1 MAISLEP
8 GARPQPS
15 GTAGAGAPSAAAPS
29 ATETRLRLIIE
40 SAPVSLTVTT
50 HDGTVL
56 AANARALRLF
66 GIERL
71 EQLVGTKFDRVIAA
85 DDRGQV
91 TAAVDGVCKGADAHL
106 IYRPANGAFAGRKV
120 EMRAVPLRRDGA
132 TPAVCLAASWEIAE
146 AAASDAAKAAPP
158 PALEQALEETK
169 AALAAITRTREA
181 ERLAVGDALLQTR
194 QRLQAALA
202 EAEQRHAEAAA
213 QWTAERDALQA
224 ELGQTRDAAGT
235 GASQL
240 AALTSEIAHAREAA
254 SAATAQ
260 LESSKAELT
269 HAREAART
277 LTSSLQ
283 ERDRDL
289 DEARQANSATAAT
302 ITALNLELADARDAV
317 ATASAKFNALNAEL
331 ARAREAASA
340 ASGQLA
346 AVSADLAQTRD
357 AAMMTAAQLA
367 SSNEQRLRAEE
378 GLEASRYRVAE
389 LEAIVRELEER
400 CAQVVAD
407 RQADRIEFHE
417 MVRTEQSKYEA
428 LVALQAQRE
437 AALADIS
444 RLLQDAALR
453 TDRLLGDKPVV
464 PVGLQ
469 PAAEPAHPEPQA
481 AGAATRLAEE
491 DPWQF

>member
-15 GTAGAGAPSAAAPS
+15 GAAGAGAPSPAAPS

-91 TAAVDGVCKGADAHL
+91 MAAVDGVCKGADAHL
-106 IYRPANGAFAGRKV
+106 IYRPANGAFAERKV

-132 TPAVCLAASWEIAE
+132 TPAVCLAASWEVAE
-146 AAASDAAKAAPP
+146 SPASDAPKAAPS

-169 AALAAITRTREA
+169 AALASMARTREA

-194 QRLQAALA
+194 QRTQAALA

-213 QWTAERDALQA
+213 RWVSEREALQA
-224 ELGQTRDAAGT
+224 ELAQTRQAAGT

-240 AALTSEIAHAREAA
+240 TALTNEMTQARESATAA
-254 SAATAQ
+254 AAQ
-260 LESSKAELT
+260 LESSQTELAQ
-269 HAREAART
+269 AREAARA

-283 ERDRDL
+283 ERDREL
-289 DEARQANSATAAT
+289 EEARSAGSATAEK
-302 ITALNLELADARDAV
+302 ITALNLELADARDSA
-317 ATASAKFNALNAEL
+317 AAASAKFAALTGEL
-331 ARAREAASA
+331 AQAREAASA
-340 ASGQLA
+340 SSGQLA

-417 MVRTEQSKYEA
+417 MVRTEQAKYEA
-428 LVALQAQRE
+428 LVMAQAQRE
-437 AALADIS
+437 AALADVS

-464 PVGLQ
+464 PAAPQ
-469 PAAEPAHPEPQA
+469 TAAEAAHSEPQA
-481 AGAATRLAEE
+481 EATPNRLAEE

>member
-8 GARPQPS
+8 GARPQP
-15 GTAGAGAPSAAAPS
+15 GAAAGAGGAASAAPS

-71 EQLVGTKFDRVIAA
+71 EHLVGTKFDRVIAA

-91 TAAVDGVCKGADAHL
+91 VAAVDGVCKGADAHL
-106 IYRPANGAFAGRKV
+106 TYCVANGAFAGRRV

-132 TPAVCLAASWEIAE
+132 TPAVCLAASWEVAE
-146 AAASDAAKAAPP
+146 AAASEPARNVPS

-169 AALAAITRTREA
+169 AALAAMTRTREA
-181 ERLAVGDALLQTR
+181 ERLAVGDALVQTR

-202 EAEQRHAEAAA
+202 EAEQRHTDATT
-213 QWTAERDALQA
+213 QWAAERDAIHA
-224 ELGQTRDAAGT
+224 ELIQAREAAGA

-240 AALTSEIAHAREAA
+240 ATLTSEINQAREAA
-254 SAATAQ
+254 SAAAAQ
-260 LESSKAELT
+260 LDSSRAELAQA
-269 HAREAART
+269 HEAART
-277 LTSSLQ
+277 ITSSLQ
-283 ERDRDL
+283 ARER
-289 DEARQANSATAAT
+289 
-302 ITALNLELADARDAV
+302 ELADARDAGA
-317 ATASAKFNALNAEL
+317 ATAAKLAAVIGEL
-331 ARAREAASA
+331 AQARESA
-340 ASGQLA
+340 NATVGQLA
-346 AVSADLAQTRD
+346 AVSADLAQTRE

-367 SSNEQRLRAEE
+367 ASNEQRLRVEE
-378 GLEASRYRVAE
+378 NLEATRYRVAE

-417 MVRTEQSKYEA
+417 MVRTEQAKYEA

-453 TDRLLGDKPVV
+453 TDRLIGDKPIAT
-464 PVGLQ
+464 
-469 PAAEPAHPEPQA
+469 PAPPTAPETRAEPAQTEPQRA
-481 AGAATRLAEE
+481 VQANRLAEE

>member
-15 GTAGAGAPSAAAPS
+15 GAGAGASSAAAPS

-91 TAAVDGVCKGADAHL
+91 TAAVDGVCKGADAQL
-106 IYRPANGAFAGRKV
+106 IYRVANGAFAGRKV

-146 AAASDAAKAAPP
+146 AAAAPEAAKAAPA

-169 AALAAITRTREA
+169 AALAAMTRTREA

-194 QRLQAALA
+194 QRMQAALA
-202 EAEQRHAEAAA
+202 EAEQRHTDAAA
-213 QWTAERDALQA
+213 QWTSERDALRA
-224 ELGQTRDAAGT
+224 ELVQTRDAAGT

-240 AALTSEIAHAREAA
+240 SALTGEIDQAREAA
-254 SAATAQ
+254 RAVEAQ
-260 LESSKAELT
+260 LESSKAELAR
-269 HAREAART
+269 AREAART
-277 LTSSLQ
+277 LTSSMQ
-283 ERDRDL
+283 ERDREL
-289 DEARQANSATAAT
+289 DEVRNAHSATAAK
-302 ITALNLELADARDAV
+302 ITALNHELADARDAA
-317 ATASAKFNALNAEL
+317 ATASTNVAALNAEL
-331 ARAREAASA
+331 AQARDAASA
-340 ASGQLA
+340 TSGQLA

-453 TDRLLGDKPVV
+453 TDRLLGDKPAV
-464 PVGLQ
+464 PASPQ
-469 PAAEPAHPEPQA
+469 TAAEPAHPEAQA
-481 AGAATRLAEE
+481 AAPATRLAEE

>member
-15 GTAGAGAPSAAAPS
+15 ITVGGPPPAAVPS

-50 HDGTVL
+50 HEGTVL

-66 GIERL
+66 GVERL
-71 EQLVGTKFDRVIAA
+71 EHLVGTKFDRVIAA

-106 IYRPANGAFAGRKV
+106 TYRVANGAFAGRRV
-120 EMRAVPLRRDGA
+120 EMRATPLRRDGA
-132 TPAVCLAASWEIAE
+132 TPAVCLAASWEVADVP
-146 AAASDAAKAAPP
+146 ASEPVKAAPS

-169 AALAAITRTREA
+169 AALAAMTRTREA

-202 EAEQRHAEAAA
+202 EAEQRHTEAAA
-213 QWTAERDALQA
+213 QWTAERDALQS
-224 ELGQTRDAAGT
+224 ELSQVRDVAGT

-240 AALTSEIAHAREAA
+240 AALTNEIHQTREAA
-254 SAATAQ
+254 SAAAAQ
-260 LESSKAELT
+260 LDSSQAELAQ
-269 HAREAART
+269 AREAART
-277 LTSSLQ
+277 VASSLQ
-283 ERDRDL
+283 AREREL
-289 DEARQANSATAAT
+289 GEARDAGAATAAKLT
-302 ITALNLELADARDAV
+302 AVSGELATVNGEFAALNGALAQ
-317 ATASAKFNALNAEL
+317 
-331 ARAREAASA
+331 AREAANA

-346 AVSADLAQTRD
+346 AVSADLVQTRE
-357 AAMMTAAQLA
+357 AAMMTATQLA
-367 SSNEQRLRAEE
+367 ASNEQRQRAEE
-378 GLEASRYRVAE
+378 TLEASRYRVAE
-389 LEAIVRELEER
+389 LDAIVRELEER

-417 MVRTEQSKYEA
+417 MVRTEQSKYAA
-428 LVALQAQRE
+428 LVAMQAQRE

-444 RLLQDAALR
+444 RLLQDATLR

-464 PVGLQ
+464 S
-469 PAAEPAHPEPQA
+469 PAAPQTTAEQAQAEPQA
-481 AGAATRLAEE
+481 AAPPTRLAEE

>member
-15 GTAGAGAPSAAAPS
+15 AAAGAEAASAAAPS

-50 HDGTVL
+50 HNGTVL

-71 EQLVGTKFDRVIAA
+71 EQLVGTKFDSVAAA

-91 TAAVDGVCKGADAHL
+91 MAAVDGVCKGADAHL
-106 IYRPANGAFAGRKV
+106 IYRVANGAFAGRKV

-132 TPAVCLAASWEIAE
+132 TPAVCLAASWEIAD
-146 AAASDAAKAAPP
+146 APASEAAKAAPS

-169 AALAAITRTREA
+169 AALAAMTRTREA

-194 QRLQAALA
+194 QRMQAALA
-202 EAEQRHAEAAA
+202 ESEQRHAEAAA
-213 QWTAERDALQA
+213 QWTSERDALQA

-235 GASQL
+235 GASRL
-240 AALTSEIAHAREAA
+240 TALTNEISQVREAA
-254 SAATAQ
+254 SDAAAQ

-269 HAREAART
+269 QAREAARS
-277 LTSSLQ
+277 LTASLQ
-283 ERDRDL
+283 ERDREL
-289 DEARQANSATAAT
+289 DEARGASSAAAAK
-302 ITALNLELADARDAV
+302 ITALNLELADARDAA
-317 ATASAKFNALNAEL
+317 ATASARFTALNAEL
-331 ARAREAASA
+331 AQARDAATATS
-340 ASGQLA
+340 SQLA

-464 PVGLQ
+464 P
-469 PAAEPAHPEPQA
+469 AAPQTAVQPAHPEPEA
-481 AGAATRLAEE
+481 AAPASLLAEE

>member
-8 GARPQPS
+8 GARPQPGAAV
-15 GTAGAGAPSAAAPS
+15 GTGVSASAAPS

-50 HDGTVL
+50 PDGTVL

-71 EQLVGTKFDRVIAA
+71 EHLVGTKFDRVIAA
-85 DDRGQV
+85 DDRDQV
-91 TAAVDGVCKGADAHL
+91 VAAVDGVCKGADAHL
-106 IYRPANGAFAGRKV
+106 TYRVANGAFAGRRV

-132 TPAVCLAASWEIAE
+132 TPAVCLAASWEVAE
-146 AAASDAAKAAPP
+146 APASEPAKTAPS

-169 AALAAITRTREA
+169 AALAAMTRTREA

-202 EAEQRHAEAAA
+202 EAEQRHTDAAA
-213 QWTAERDALQA
+213 QWAAERDALHA
-224 ELGQTRDAAGT
+224 ELGQIRDAAGS

-240 AALTSEIAHAREAA
+240 TALTSELDQAREAA
-254 SAATAQ
+254 SAVAAQLDSSRAELAQAHEAARTITSSLQARERELAEARDAGAATAAKIAA
-260 LESSKAELT
+260 LTVELGAARDDAAASAAKFAAVNSELAQ
-269 HAREAART
+269 AREAAT
-277 LTSSLQ
+277 VASS
-283 ERDRDL
+283 
-289 DEARQANSATAAT
+289 
-302 ITALNLELADARDAV
+302 
-317 ATASAKFNALNAEL
+317 
-331 ARAREAASA
+331 
-340 ASGQLA
+340 QLA
-346 AVSADLAQTRD
+346 AVSADLAQTRE

-367 SSNEQRLRAEE
+367 TSNEQRLRAEE

-453 TDRLLGDKPVV
+453 TDRLLGDKPVAAA
-464 PVGLQ
+464 
-469 PAAEPAHPEPQA
+469 PAPPETTPEPAQP
-481 AGAATRLAEE
+481 TLLAEE